1 MIFVFPGCNL
11 PLPEADISI
20 TKNADSTFDSSEILG
35 NVTTFAGKAV
45 YAGDNGPLKDAGF
58 YLPNFMAYDSSGN
71 LYVNDQNVVRKI
83 NPSGIVSTLAGSS
96 NQSGSTDGTGIEAR
110 FSTVAGIAIDR
121 SDNIF
126 VADYGNHKIRKIT
139 PAGVVTTFA
148 GSGVASSVNGTG
160 TFAGFNRPFGITIDD
175 LDNLYVTDSSNHT
188 IRKITPAGVVTTFA
202 GAAGSFGRVDSI
214 GTMAKFKN
222 PRGITI
228 DHAGNLFVAD
238 TSNNLIRKITSGGV
252 VTTFAG
258 SGLGNIDGPGISARF
273 NYPFGITFDHS
284 GNLYLTDSY
293 NCSIRMIS
301 ADAVVTTFA
310 GSGSCM
316 GWVDGTG
323 SSARFSY
330 PRGVVFDNSGN
341 LIVTD
346 TNNYSLRSIN
356 SSGVVTTL
364 AGPYKLFNGTGSAAR
379 FNTPIALAL
388 DSQRNVFVADNSNH
402 TIRKITPTGIVTTF
416 AGQEGVMGSS
426 DGTGVTARFNS
437 PNGIAIDR
445 SDNLYVTDSEN
456 STIRKITPAGVVTTF
471 AGTAGATGSTDGT
484 GVATRFNIPQGI
496 AIDRENNLYVADS
509 ENFTIRKITPAS
521 VVSTFAGTAGNY
533 GHVDDTGAA
542 AQFYYPISLTVDH
555 EGNIFVADCDL
566 SDSDFY
572 GIRKITP
579 TGEVSTVAGRD
590 YSTEPI
596 DGPGLS
602 ASFSGSF
609 GIVSDGAGN
618 LYVSDEYY
626 GSIRKVDSN
635 YNVTTF
641 AGSSSRQFG
650 RTDGQG
656 SEATFMNPR
665 GIAFDP
671 SGALYIADPGNRNIR
686 KIY

>member
-1 MIFVFPGCNL
+1 MIFVFLGCNL

-20 TKNADSTFDSSEILG
+20 TKNADPTFDSSEILG

-45 YAGDNGPLKDAGF
+45 YVFDDGPLKDAGF
-58 YLPNFMAYDSSGN
+58 NLPTFMAYDSSGN
-71 LYVNDQNVVRKI
+71 LYVTGQNVVRKI

-160 TFAGFNRPFGITIDD
+160 TFSGFNRPFGITIDD

-202 GAAGSFGRVDSI
+202 GVSGSFGRVDSI
-214 GTMAKFKN
+214 GTMAKFRN

-228 DHAGNLFVAD
+228 DHSGNLFVAD
-238 TSNNLIRKITSGGV
+238 TSNYLIRKITSGGV

-258 SGLGNIDGPGISARF
+258 SGVSGNIDGPGISASFRGP
-273 NYPFGITFDHS
+273 YGITFDHS
-284 GNLYLTDSY
+284 GNLYLTDTN
-293 NCSIRMIS
+293 NCTIRKIS
-301 ADAVVTTFA
+301 PDAVVTTFA
-310 GSGSCM
+310 GSGGSCSLF
-316 GWVDGTG
+316 DGTG
-323 SSARFSY
+323 SIARFSY
-330 PRGVVFDNSGN
+330 PSGVVFDNSGN

-346 TNNYSLRSIN
+346 SYSLRSIN

-364 AGPYKLFNGTGSAAR
+364 TGPYKLYNGTGSAAR

-388 DSQRNVFVADNSNH
+388 DSQRNVFVADNGNH
-402 TIRKITPTGIVTTF
+402 TIRKITPTGVVTTF
-416 AGQEGVMGSS
+416 AGQDGVRGSS
-426 DGTGVTARFNS
+426 DGTGVIARFNE
-437 PNGIAIDR
+437 PNGIAIDS
-445 SDNLYVTDSEN
+445 SDNLYVTDFGN
-456 STIRKITPAGVVTTF
+456 HTIRKITPAGVVTTF
-471 AGTAGATGSTDGT
+471 AGTAGATGSSDGT
-484 GVATRFNIPQGI
+484 GVATRFNSPSGI

-555 EGNIFVADCDL
+555 KGNIFVADCDL
-566 SDSDFY
+566 SDNDFY

-626 GSIRKVDSN
+626 SSIRKLDSN

-641 AGSSSRQFG
+641 AGSSTRQFG

-686 KIY
+686 KID